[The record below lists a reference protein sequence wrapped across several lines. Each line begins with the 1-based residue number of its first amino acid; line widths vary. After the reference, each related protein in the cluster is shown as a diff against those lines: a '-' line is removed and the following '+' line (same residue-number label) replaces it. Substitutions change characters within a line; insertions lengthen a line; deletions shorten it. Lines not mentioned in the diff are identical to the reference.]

1 MYTTIRMF
9 GNSKIFSPKMKN
21 DHHLLIWYDF
31 KNIFWRM
38 LQIQKHNRTIK
49 QFLVRNYFLKSHMW
63 ITVMILLWYFFGF
76 LKFV

>member
-31 KNIFWRM
+31 LQKYILKNVTDP
-38 LQIQKHNRTIK
+38 KA
-49 QFLVRNYFLKSHMW
+49 
-63 ITVMILLWYFFGF
+63 
-76 LKFV
+76 